1 MPIYNC
7 CSACVLNNDIHCAS
21 NSSSTPAFFFLYSL
35 YFVFCSTL
43 LSVAVSFVSLRSL
56 CRRWHPPGLPG
67 WYSKTTFGTSLYS
80 HDESGRMFSSG
91 KKNRQAACAFR
102 IPTCV
107 LCVSIRL
114 WRGPPDVYMCMCVG
128 FSVDST
134 FRVSGGDRTTYAIS
148 VDSSPKGVEDL
159 LLPSFRMLRTLTTG
173 CAHGLV

>member
-1 MPIYNC
+1 MLHMPIYNC

-91 KKNRQAACAFR
+91 KKQAGSVR
-102 IPTCV
+102 
-107 LCVSIRL
+107 VSNSH
-114 WRGPPDVYMCMCVG
+114 MCVVCEHSPLAWAARCIYVYVCG
-128 FSVDST
+128 FQCRFD
-134 FRVSGGDRTTYAIS
+134 VSRLGWRPYYVRDKR
-148 VDSSPKGVEDL
+148 
-159 LLPSFRMLRTLTTG
+159 R
-173 CAHGLV
+173 

>member
-1 MPIYNC
+1 MLHMPIYNC

-91 KKNRQAACAFR
+91 KKTGRQRARFEFPHVCCVWAFASGVGR
-102 IPTCV
+102 PMYICV
-107 LCVSIRL
+107 CVWVSVSIR
-114 WRGPPDVYMCMCVG
+114 R
-128 FSVDST
+128 FAS
-134 FRVSGGDRTTYAIS
+134 RVAT
-148 VDSSPKGVEDL
+148 V
-159 LLPSFRMLRTLTTG
+159 LRTR
-173 CAHGLV
+173 